1 MKKKLVVLLM
11 LILVG
16 SFAFADEYNKVLSY
30 QCGPGTVYSYYE
42 GVSHTWAIHVTE
54 IDLTNPY
61 ITIESVLAQDRFSG
75 TERTSSMSS
84 RSDKVGHRSV
94 CAINGD
100 FFNGSGQPINN
111 QVLDG
116 QFVRGYTY
124 HRSAFTYSEDGIPGI
139 VIPQV
144 SGTLICE
151 DSLGA
156 MVSNGINV
164 INDIRYENYLVI
176 YNGYYGSTTQTNP
189 HGYECLASAITDWVV
204 NDTVLAVIE
213 AVENGVG
220 NMPIP
225 DGKFVL
231 SGHGT
236 SKTFLMENCAVGDT
250 VKVVQSLANAAKR
263 IKELVGGGPW
273 ILKNGIDIT
282 ASNNEGISSSFYAV
296 RHPRTGV
303 GYSADSTKV
312 YFMVVDGRQ
321 ADLSIGMTCHEMC
334 DFFKFIGAEHAM
346 NLDGGGSSAIVVRNN
361 VKNSPSDGGERS
373 VANALVCVSS
383 APSGGSFVHL
393 QKGVDSVAVYKNKS
407 VETGFSGWDEYY
419 NPIEI
424 LDWSQITVDYDQS
437 LGNFDANVFTAFEND
452 GDTYIKTLFDGESDS
467 VKIHIIELKNLSVY
481 PDTLTL
487 DTVNSVEYQVSAT
500 TEGGG
505 TRVFSNELFEFTI
518 LDPTI
523 AEIDSEGVIIGKQG
537 GETDVVIAYGDEID
551 TVRVRVQI
559 GEGEIV
565 VDEIE
570 SISAWNMRTDA
581 YIDEANTSISL
592 CDRSTGTG
600 TKAIQV
606 DYTRTGDEDGNI
618 YLETNAIDLYGVP
631 SDILIDVESDSNKN
645 WIYALMEDNRGVEY
659 SVKCASSLKYKNEY
673 RTQYLD
679 FSKMLPADGEQLYP
693 LKFKGLRLRID
704 DKATS
709 GSMYIDRVRVIYP
722 TWTAIEDHDANV
734 IPENFKLLQNYP
746 NPFNPS
752 TCIDFQL
759 SSDAH
764 VELSIYSLNGKKVA
778 TLLNGVRAAGNYSVH
793 FDASDLAGG
802 VYFYRLQAGNWVDTK
817 KMLLI
822 K

>member
-1 MKKKLVVLLM
+1 MKNKLFVLMVM
-11 LILVG
+11 LFYSIL
-16 SFAFADEYNKVLSY
+16 FAQSGYKVQENY
-30 QCGPGTVYSYYE
+30 KFGPGCEYKKYVNQSLPMQ
-42 GVSHTWAIHVTE
+42 IHVS
-54 IDLTNPY
+54 IMDLNNSY
-61 ITIESVLAQDRFSG
+61 LSVECATSFDKMSG
-75 TERTSSMSS
+75 KETTSAVSKRTSSG
-84 RSDKVGHRSV
+84 GHQAV
-94 CAINGD
+94 CAVNGD
-100 FFNGSGQPINN
+100 FY
-111 QVLDG
+111 D
-116 QFVRGYTY
+116 T
-124 HRSAFTYSEDGIPGI
+124 
-139 VIPQV
+139 
-144 SGTLICE
+144 
-151 DSLGA
+151 
-156 MVSNGINV
+156 SNGVTLSPCLINGEFTHTPFNHRKGFAYAQEKKGLILRPWFSASV
-164 INDIRYENYLVI
+164 ISENRAESYAITNINLACEQDEI
-176 YNGYYGSTTQTNP
+176 CLYNNYIGSSTGTSAGGT
-189 HGYECLASAITDWVV
+189 ECLLSAVTDWYV
-204 NDTVLAVIE
+204 NDTVLCV
-213 AVENGVG
+213 VEVLDSISN
-220 NMPIP
+220 NRSIP
-225 DGKFVL
+225 EGKCVL
-231 SGHGT
+231 SGSGT
-236 SKTFLMENCAVGDT
+236 GAGFLRSYCQVGDT
-250 VKVVQSLANAAKR
+250 VRIVQRFSTDVEK
-263 IKELVGGGPW
+263 ITQYMGGACQMME
-273 ILKNGIDIT
+273 NGINVAE
-282 ASNNEGISSSFYAV
+282 ASGIEEGVWSAYLSG
-296 RHPRTGV
+296 RNPRTVIGFNE
-303 GYSADSTKV
+303 DSTV
-312 YFMVVDGRQ
+312 IYFVVVDGRQ
-321 ADLSIGMTCHEMC
+321 AGFSIGMGMNELV
-334 DFFKFIGAEHAM
+334 DFMSAIGIKNAV
-346 NLDGGGSSAIVVRNN
+346 NLDGGGSSTMVVRHS
-361 VKNSPSDGGERS
+361 VKNSPSDGAERA
-373 VANALVCVSS
+373 VANAVLCYSS
-383 APSGGSFVHL
+383 SQTGDMEHIQIA
-393 QKGVDSVAVYKNKS
+393 KDSIAIYKNTS
-407 VETGFSGWDEYY
+407 VNVGITAWDEYY
-419 NPIEI
+419 NPKNISDWDLIDVAYDGLMGSFLENIFTSNNLSGDCRITASYKNDIDTLMIHVIELSDISAYPEI
-424 LDWSQITVDYDQS
+424 LTI
-437 LGNFDANVFTAFEND
+437 
-452 GDTYIKTLFDGESDS
+452 DS
-467 VKIHIIELKNLSVY
+467 
-481 PDTLTL
+481 
-487 DTVNSVEYQVSAT
+487 VNSVKYEISAK
-500 TEGGG
+500 
-505 TRVFSNELFEFTI
+505 NESGSTKIYNNSIFTFAVT
-518 LDPTI
+518 DPTI

-537 GETDVVIAYGDEID
+537 GETDVVIAYGDETD